1 MTAYDVR
8 ISDWSSDVCSSVLFA
23 GRVTEGVKA
32 RLLDIGDELHRAVVR
47 LVVWHPKNLGD
58 ALCQRQVVQR
68 QLFAHE
74 HRDGEIAGGLSLHDF
89 SADGKAIDAVAPQ
102 QLIEGVRSVHE
113 FTALAQA
120 GSSHCLTPRD
130 PPSLQA

>member
-1 MTAYDVR
+1 MADADTAAR
-8 ISDWSSDVCSSVLFA
+8 RAFA

-58 ALCQRQVVQR
+58 ALCQRQVAQR

-89 SADGKAIDAVAPQ
+89 RSEEPTSELQSLMRNSYAVF
-102 QLIEGVRSVHE
+102 SVKKK
-113 FTALAQA
+113 T
-120 GSSHCLTPRD
+120 
-130 PPSLQA
+130 

>member
-1 MTAYDVR
+1 MADADTAAR
-8 ISDWSSDVCSSVLFA
+8 RAFA

-58 ALCQRQVVQR
+58 ALCQRQVAQR

-89 SADGKAIDAVAPQ
+89 SADGKAIDAVAPDRKSTR
-102 QLIEGVRSVHE
+102 LN
-113 FTALAQA
+113 
-120 GSSHCLTPRD
+120 SSH
-130 PPSLQA
+130 